1 MGMQYLYHIYVRY
14 RYIVWNICVWFVRY
28 MSHTFIWACNIYIW
42 SIRYMSD
49 TYDVMCASSATH
61 CNTLQHTATHCNTLQ
76 HTATHCNVLQHTAT
90 YCNTLQRTATRCSNV
105 LQHTMTSYV
114 QLLQW
119 QQQQNVRQRWRERI
133 STNLRP
139 LLEEVHFTFLSPV
152 GRQMWQL
159 LRFHFNVSFRI
170 RRSLLCAMTHFYRS
184 AGCCS

>member
-1 MGMQYLYHIYVRY
+1 
-14 RYIVWNICVWFVRY
+14 
-28 MSHTFIWACNIYIW
+28 
-42 SIRYMSD
+42 MSD
-49 TYDVMCASSATH
+49 LSDICHTLSYEHAISISDLLDICQIHMTSCVHLLQHTATH

-90 YCNTLQRTATRCSNV
+90 YCNTLQRTATHCSNV

-152 GRQMWQL
+152 GRQMWLL
-159 LRFHFNVSFRI
+159 LRFRFNVSFRI
-170 RRSLLCAMTHFYRS
+170 RRSLL
-184 AGCCS
+184 